1 MFWLLFTVGST
12 RMEDPNAPGARDTT
26 TMTELEKKGHLISK
40 CDTSLLYVF
49 VFRITI
55 LFAHYTTIER

>member
-1 MFWLLFTVGST
+1 MCLVVVTVGST

-40 CDTSLLYVF
+40 CDASLVVYFF
-49 VFRITI
+49 VSYRYS
-55 LFAHYTTIER
+55 LRS

>member
-1 MFWLLFTVGST
+1 MCLVVVTVGST

-40 CDTSLLYVF
+40 FLLLCAFFCVPCSAL
-49 VFRITI
+49 R
-55 LFAHYTTIER
+55 